1 MKRIF
6 LIVLSALF
14 GMGVSAAE
22 ALDIRALHTLSNT
35 MEHNEFL
42 RLAVSHDS
50 LTCSITTQQWYDELG
65 LTSDDTLSMRL
76 MPTLYDLVANDYCLR
91 GLPNRDSVAQA
102 WLDFHAKDSTTL
114 PRQYITVNIRHQTKT
129 DSLLSYYTSLPDTWE
144 RGFVL
149 SGITDYS
156 NQLFYQYTT
165 DYLQHHSTS
174 PFAPNI
180 RYTKQ
185 RCEQIAIY
193 YSYPTRLHSFDSL
206 TISYHNTNAREIVFE
221 LYRVPDKLPKIGKMG
236 AALVKVDS
244 VRVNTMMPLIF
255 DQKEMQCRM
264 APQPYGI
271 YFVYPRLPEDS
282 LQIPIDSLDV
292 PQIKNKTIHVSDL
305 HCFNLK
311 EIQLVD
317 SKPWVVVT
325 DARTG
330 QPVQNVKVK
339 RKGGVAHHTNRNGET
354 AFTNNKRYVSTY
366 QLSHGADKYLRPR
379 FYDYDYNYLDDG
391 DLCLLP
397 NATIF
402 RPGDTLKLAIV
413 AQKRHKYKTSLLVN
427 TPVKISLN
435 NARYGSKD
443 TILTLDDYASA
454 VFAFPFTDDMSRGQY
469 FIRAEVLEKKG
480 KHIDRAYC
488 NVRFEDY
495 RLPSFNLT
503 FDDSCRTM
511 SKEHIKPI
519 TGKVIRSNGMPMV
532 GASVAATL
540 ILYPS
545 YTNHTLKALTDDK
558 GLFRLIVPD
567 SLHAHFQ
574 DCNHFLVRASVTSP
588 DGEKRGAYMSVF
600 LSYDTPEEN
609 IRMDSIASVPQDS
622 LLWLPIDSTSISGSK
637 VTMRLGVPRTSW
649 VYCVASSRSK
659 ILSHEW
665 QQLTPGMHT
674 YTFTLPDKQD
684 DYLDVRFIT
693 SRMNGTY
700 EERHRHFPGTSIT
713 ELHIAPITMRDYLT
727 PEARETWTFRLTDA
741 QGLPAQARMVL
752 AMNDKSIESLHS
764 SLWSEWSNSNLS
776 RWVYPYTQINQPQY
790 PDMNEDVKS
799 IIHTSNRTYIYPPL
813 LYEPYRV
820 DSGLLMVVNGKVVD
834 AHGEPLIGV
843 AIKEKGTTKGTITN
857 FDGCFTMSVRLN
869 TALICS
875 YVGMQTIECPA
886 RGSMYIVMSE
896 NADALNEVVVTGYG
910 VKRTDSGIRIRGV
923 GSIRSSNSR
932 SKIFEEEDDVL
943 EVATL
948 GMVEEEEPVTTSS
961 PAPVTLRRGDTRMA
975 LYMPDLQTDSAG
987 EVHIHFLTPPDN
999 TEWLMQ
1005 AAAWSIDAATD
1016 YFTRTFI
1023 ARRTLMLRLQLPR
1036 FMRHGDELSLPCVIS
1051 NTADTARQTIVS
1063 IQIRDAATDSLL
1075 ATHTFTPLLQAF
1087 SSETLFFPYTANC
1100 HGDIIVLAEV
1110 RDNQGTSDGEQRL
1123 LRILPIVEPV
1133 SESVPFYLHAQD
1145 STITLC
1151 TNAPANAENRKVTL
1165 MLCNNSVAYI
1175 AAGLPQ
1181 SIDSSAVTVTMLSHN
1196 LYALSLRNRLAQTYP
1211 TIIKPVDVSY
1221 LVQELNHYRR
1231 GTGAFSWLKNDRS
1244 TASFY
1249 LTLRVLALLGE
1260 LQEADALDR
1269 DLKYMKQRAVWYI
1282 DSEVVQQ
1289 EKAYRKAH
1297 HDSLPDYTD
1306 YVMYAYVRVMF
1317 DDKQSDDVHR
1327 ILSATLDSLYTS
1339 LNTSELTDWPLLALM
1354 FERAGQ
1360 HDRALHI
1367 VNGLRRYAML
1377 DEAHGMYWNNLP
1389 DRWWWYRQADIQA
1402 SFLLAFSKI
1411 DPQPHELD
1419 AMRQWLILNN
1429 RTTEWGQSSLNAYV
1443 TYALMHSLPVSA
1455 TLQDS
1460 TALQYITL
1468 PDTTVCY
1475 TLHHTTGR
1483 PAWGAL
1489 MSSYSAPAK
1498 MLKPFSTSAMKI
1510 ERRYERIDA
1519 TADRSTSLA
1528 KGERIRVTLT
1538 ITTDREMD
1546 HLVITDRRPA
1556 LLEPMGMSAFG
1567 WENGALYYR
1576 EIRNADQ
1583 IFYVEHLPRG
1593 ATVLTYDCY
1602 VTASGTTLAGLAS
1615 AASDIAPEFTAH
1627 TGSDVLSGR

>member
-1 MKRIF
+1 MRRF
-6 LIVLSALF
+6 GIVFILALL
-14 GMGVSAAE
+14 GIGLCQAE
-22 ALDIRALHTLSNT
+22 NLDIRSLHTLSNT
-35 MEHNEFL
+35 MDHNEFL
-42 RLAVSHDS
+42 QLAIQHDS
-50 LTCSITTQQWYDELG
+50 LTRSITTQQWYDELG
-65 LTSDDTLSMRL
+65 LISDDTLSMRL
-76 MPTLYDLVANDYCLR
+76 MPTLYDLIANDYCLR
-91 GLPNRDSVAQA
+91 GLSNHDSIAQA
-102 WLDFHAKDSTTL
+102 WLAFHAKDTTTL
-114 PRQYITVNIRHQTKT
+114 PRQYITVNIRHQSKT
-129 DSLLSYYTSLPDTWE
+129 DSLLSYYASLPDTWE

-156 NQLFYQYTT
+156 NQLFYHYTT
-165 DYLQHHSTS
+165 DYLQQHSTS
-174 PFAPNI
+174 PFSPNI
-180 RYTKQ
+180 RYAKQ
-185 RCEQIAIY
+185 RCEQISIY

-221 LYRVPDKLPKIGKMG
+221 LYRVPDKMPNNGKIG

-255 DQKEMQCRM
+255 EQSEMQCRM
-264 APQPYGI
+264 APQPYGV
-271 YFVYPRLPEDS
+271 YFIYPRLPEDS

-311 EIQLVD
+311 EIQLAG

-339 RKGGVAHHTNRNGET
+339 RKGSVAYHTNRNGET
-354 AFTNNKRYVSTY
+354 VFTNNKRYVHTY
-366 QLSHGADKYLRPR
+366 QLSLGADKYLRPR

-402 RPGDTLKLAIV
+402 RPNDTLKLAIV

-443 TILTLDDYASA
+443 TILTLGNYASA
-454 VFAFPFTDDMSRGQY
+454 VLAFPFTDDMSRGQY
-469 FIRAEVLEKKG
+469 FIRADVLGKKG
-480 KHIDRAYC
+480 KHINLAYC
-488 NVRFEDY
+488 SVHFEDY

-503 FDDSCRTM
+503 FDDSCHTM
-511 SKEHIKPI
+511 SKERIKPI

-545 YTNHTLKALTDDK
+545 YANHTLKALSDDK
-558 GLFRLIVPD
+558 GFFRLIVPD
-567 SLHAHFQ
+567 SLHAHFR

-609 IRMDSIASVPQDS
+609 IRMDSIAGVPHDS
-622 LLWLPIDSTSISGSK
+622 LLWLPRDSTSISGSK

-659 ILSHEW
+659 LLSHKW
-665 QQLTPGMHT
+665 KQLSPGMHT
-674 YTFTLPDKQD
+674 FSFVLPDKKD

-693 SRMNGTY
+693 SRMDGTY
-700 EERHRHFPGTSIT
+700 EERHRHFPGTSST
-713 ELHIAPITMRDYLT
+713 ELHITPITMRDYLT

-752 AMNDKSIESLHS
+752 AMNDKSIESLQS

-799 IIHTSNRTYIYPPL
+799 IIRTSNRTYIYPPL

-820 DSGLLMVVNGKVVD
+820 DSGLLMVVKGKVVD
-834 AHGEPLIGV
+834 ALGEPLIGV
-843 AIKEKGTTKGTITN
+843 AISEKGSTKGTITDY
-857 FDGCFTMSVRLN
+857 DGCFTMSVRRN

-875 YVGMQTIECPA
+875 FVGMQTIECAA
-886 RGSMYIVMSE
+886 RSSMYIVMSE
-896 NADALNEVVVTGYG
+896 NVDALNEVVVTGYG
-910 VKRTDSGIRIRGV
+910 AKHTDSGIRIRGI

-932 SKIFEEEDDVL
+932 SKMFEEDDVL

-961 PAPVTLRRGDTRMA
+961 PAPVTLRQGDTRLA
-975 LYMPDLQTDSAG
+975 LYLPDLQTDSAG
-987 EVHIHFLTPPDN
+987 EVHVHFLTPPDN

-1005 AAAWSIDAATD
+1005 AAAWSINAATD
-1016 YFTRTFI
+1016 YMTRTFI

-1075 ATHTFTPLLQAF
+1075 TTHTFTPRLSA
-1087 SSETLFFPYTANC
+1087 SASETLFFPYKATNN
-1100 HGDIIVLAEV
+1100 GDIIVRAEV
-1110 RDNQGTSDGEQRL
+1110 HDHSGSSDGEQRL
-1123 LRILPIVEPV
+1123 LHILPIIEPV
-1133 SESVPFYLHAQD
+1133 SESVPFYLHAGD
-1145 STITLC
+1145 SAITLC
-1151 TNAPANAENRKVTL
+1151 TNAPANVENRKVTL
-1165 MLCNNSVAYI
+1165 MLCNNPLAYI

-1181 SIDSSAVTVTMLSHN
+1181 NIDSSAVTVTTLSHN
-1196 LYALSLRNRLAQTYP
+1196 LYALALRNRLAQTYP
-1211 TIIKPVDVSY
+1211 SLIKPVDISY
-1221 LVQELNHYRR
+1221 LVRELKHYQR
-1231 GTGAFSWLKNDRS
+1231 GTGAFSWLKNNHS

-1269 DLKYMKQRAVWYI
+1269 DLTYMKQRAVRSI

-1289 EKAYRKAH
+1289 EKYYRKAH

-1306 YVMYAYVRVMF
+1306 YVMYAYVRAIF
-1317 DDKQSDDVHR
+1317 DDKQSDDVRR
-1327 ILSATLDSLYTS
+1327 IFSATLDSLYTS
-1339 LNTSELTDWPLLALM
+1339 LNTSELTEWPLLALM

-1360 HDRALHI
+1360 HDRALTI
-1367 VNGLRRYAML
+1367 VNGLRRYATL
-1377 DEAHGMYWNNLP
+1377 DDAHGMYWNNLP

-1411 DPQPHELD
+1411 DPQQHEMD

-1429 RTTEWGQSSLNAYV
+1429 RTTEWGTSSLNAYV
-1443 TYALMHSLPVSA
+1443 IYVLMHTLPSSA
-1455 TLQDS
+1455 IPNDS
-1460 TALQYITL
+1460 ASLQYVQL
-1468 PDTTVCY
+1468 PDTTVRY
-1475 TLHHTTGR
+1475 TLRHETGT

-1489 MSSYSAPAK
+1489 MTSFSAPAN

-1510 ERRYERIDA
+1510 ERIFERIDA
-1519 TADRSTSLA
+1519 KDSSLSKGDRV
-1528 KGERIRVTLT
+1528 RVKLR

-1546 HLVITDRRPA
+1546 NVIITDHRSA
-1556 LLEPMGMSAFG
+1556 LLEPMGMSDFG

-1576 EIRNADQ
+1576 EIRNAEQ
-1583 IFYVEHLPRG
+1583 IFYVEHLQRG
-1593 ATVLTYDCY
+1593 ITVLTYDCY
-1602 VTASGTTLAGLAS
+1602 VTASGTTLAGLATATS
-1615 AASDIAPEFTAH
+1615 ELAPEFTTH
-1627 TGSDVLSGR
+1627 TGSTLLKAQ